1 MKNNQYI
8 PVHLMLEHFDM
19 YKTLAKVGVQTAK
32 LKLFKTQKSELKS
45 KNWENIPAIDK
56 VIAAPKN
63 ELVDAYIK
71 WSGAPLDKYRN
82 TLPAHMVSQWGL
94 SLASDLVLKSVYPLA
109 NVINQGVSIHI
120 FGDLPRNTALKIHA
134 NIQSIQE
141 IEGIA
146 RIAVK
151 ITTGTEEQQH
161 LVDTIVHMAFLL
173 PNFKKSK
180 QIKPID
186 EIEWKTIGHWQA
198 SAHDGLKFAMLT
210 GDFNPI
216 HWIQWIGKLS
226 PFKNKVL
233 HGFGML
239 VRTYECLPNG
249 IKDLDVR
256 FTHPVTLP
264 SSDLEVQ
271 IAPQAMQAQFR
282 LFGAQGQVHMIGHY
296 ELHE

>member
-1 MKNNQYI
+1 MKNNQNI
-8 PVHLMLEHFDM
+8 PVRLMLEHFDM
-19 YKTLAKVGVQTAK
+19 YKTLAQVAVQTAK
-32 LKLFKTQKSELKS
+32 LKIFKTPQSEQHSPDWKD
-45 KNWENIPAIDK
+45 IPAVDK

-63 ELVDAYIK
+63 DLVDAYIH
-71 WSGAPLDKYRN
+71 WSGASIEKYRT

-94 SLASDLVLKSVYPLA
+94 SIASDLVLQSVYPLA
-109 NVINQGVSIHI
+109 NVINQGLSLHI
-120 FGDLPRNTALKIHA
+120 YGELPRDTPLKIHA
-134 NIQSIQE
+134 NIESIQE

-151 ITTGTEEQQH
+151 ITTGTEKQPH

-180 QIKPID
+180 SNKSIQTL
-186 EIEWKTIGHWQA
+186 EWKTVGHWRA

-216 HWIQWIGKLS
+216 HWIKLVGMLS

-239 VRTYECLPNG
+239 VRSYECLPDE
-249 IKDLDVR
+249 IKYLDVR
-256 FTHPVTLP
+256 FTKPVNLP
-264 SSDLEVQ
+264 SAKLSVQ
-271 IAPQAMQAQFR
+271 IASQDNQVQFR
-282 LFGAQGQVHMIGHY
+282 LLGAQDQVHMIGHY
-296 ELHE
+296 E